1 MDGESRPFR
10 EAGVSDEGTARSAAR
25 RLPVAGI
32 VKGPAKRP
40 LTRPHVLRLLKLP
53 AAWRAEPCGAT
64 YRPCGDRAGPPL
76 PLRYLRALLLPTDQ
90 RRENKQRFPQAT
102 VGQ

>member
-40 LTRPHVLRLLKLP
+40 LNTAACTAAPETACRLAGGTLRSNIS
-53 AAWRAEPCGAT
+53 
-64 YRPCGDRAGPPL
+64 
-76 PLRYLRALLLPTDQ
+76 PLR
-90 RRENKQRFPQAT
+90 
-102 VGQ
+102 